1 MDGPRPGRIGGGD
14 QTDEY
19 SSDPLGDLEVL
30 SPFPSKEIE
39 TYSQKLKK
47 NGSQS

>member
-1 MDGPRPGRIGGGD
+1 MDVPGRIGGGD